1 MSATGI
7 PGRRAYTASHWG
19 VYEVEAGADG
29 QEPAIRG
36 LRNDPDPSPIG
47 LDQFDPQVRR
57 LRVARPSIRQ
67 SWLEGAPGPRPTSA
81 GVSRL
86 SRWDGMPGA
95 IVTDDVMPGV
105 ARLSAGSWLDPGDG
119 LERNGNP
126 NSLTLDR
133 GSSSFGQGCV
143 AHTCLVE
150 ARRFDGPAPAVRAY
164 RCRRVRTAHC
174 ARLGSARPQACWS
187 RRPPDVARREHAG
200 GTGGPAARRRDH
212 CKGLTRNARAAQ

>member
-67 SWLEGAPGPRPTSA
+67 SWLEGAPGAATDKRGREPFVEVGWDAGGDRDRRRHARRGAPFHRFLVRSGRRSRAQRQPEQPDARSGLFVLRARLRGSHLPGRGATFRRA
-81 GVSRL
+81 GPGGQGVSL
-86 SRWDGMPGA
+86 Q
-95 IVTDDVMPGV
+95 
-105 ARLSAGSWLDPGDG
+105 AR
-119 LERNGNP
+119 E
-126 NSLTLDR
+126 DR
-133 GSSSFGQGCV
+133 P
-143 AHTCLVE
+143 LRE
-150 ARRFDGPAPAVRAY
+150 
-164 RCRRVRTAHC
+164 
-174 ARLGSARPQACWS
+174 ARLGQAAGLL
-187 RRPPDVARREHAG
+187 VAA
-200 GTGGPAARRRDH
+200 TA
-212 CKGLTRNARAAQ
+212 